1 VKPASVKLIINP
13 LAGRHQVMLGVLH
26 SVLGGAGIRWSIA
39 FTHGPGDA
47 LKLAKAA
54 LDEDWEVI
62 AACGGDGTVMEV
74 ASALLGSQATMAIL
88 PVGTGNVTAAELGIP
103 LALADAAALIADG
116 SAKVRRID
124 MGQAGDRM
132 FMLRMGVG
140 FEAALKDNT
149 STELKQNL
157 GAFSYVLTGL
167 GTLFSPQLSK
177 YTIVVDGNSLSR
189 DGIACIVAN
198 SGMTGIAGITLA
210 DGVSVSDGLLD
221 VVVVSEAT
229 LPMILGKAAGVAMGE
244 GAQFEHWQG
253 REITIYSSPT
263 REITCDGESA
273 GTTPVSARVIEG
285 AVGVLVP

>member
-1 VKPASVKLIINP
+1 MNPASVKLIINP
-13 LAGRHQVMLGVLH
+13 LAGRRQVMLGVLH
-26 SVLGGAGIRWSIA
+26 SVLGGAGIHWGIA

-47 LKLAKAA
+47 LRLARAA
-54 LDEDWEVI
+54 LDEGWEIV

-74 ASALLGSQATMAIL
+74 ASALLGSHTTMAIL
-88 PVGTGNVTAAELGIP
+88 PLGTGNVTATELGIP
-103 LALADAAALIADG
+103 LALEDAAALIASG
-116 SAKVRRID
+116 SGRVRRID
-124 MGQAGDRM
+124 MGEAGNHK

-149 STELKQNL
+149 PVELKQNL

-167 GTLFSPQLSK
+167 GTLLSPPLSK
-177 YTIVVDGNSLSR
+177 YTIVVDGTSLSR

-221 VVVVSEAT
+221 VMVVSEAT
-229 LPMILGKAAGVAMGE
+229 LPTILGKAAEMAMGE
-244 GAQFEHWQG
+244 GARFERWQG
-253 REITIYSSPT
+253 REISIYSSPT

-273 GTTPVSARVIEG
+273 GTTPVTVRVIEG